1 MQLSVGLQC
10 KDDQLVSLEHIQDPL
25 EKIIGKFKQLPI
37 IIAIMKHKPNKSNFS
52 FSGVAKRSI
61 ESLIKTLD
69 SSKAIQ
75 KENKP
80 TMIIKENMD
89 IMSNI
94 FHDNINV
101 F

>member
-25 EKIIGKFKQLPI
+25 GKIIEKFKQLPS

-69 SSKAIQ
+69 SQ
-75 KENKP
+75 KPFKKK
-80 TMIIKENMD
+80 TYQL
-89 IMSNI
+89 
-94 FHDNINV
+94 
-101 F
+101 

>member
-1 MQLSVGLQC
+1 M
-10 KDDQLVSLEHIQDPL
+10 
-25 EKIIGKFKQLPI
+25 
-37 IIAIMKHKPNKSNFS
+37 
-52 FSGVAKRSI
+52 AKRSI

-75 KENKP
+75 KENIP